1 MTKVNQ
7 ISLGQRIVVG
17 KSLDAAGQDTEM
29 HLVGYLDEFYI
40 FDAVRDQSQV
50 KKLMEKCDFP
60 TGGKLIRQETK
71 T

>member
-50 KKLMEKCDFP
+50 KKLMGKCDFP
-60 TGGKLIRQETK
+60 TGGKLIR
-71 T
+71 